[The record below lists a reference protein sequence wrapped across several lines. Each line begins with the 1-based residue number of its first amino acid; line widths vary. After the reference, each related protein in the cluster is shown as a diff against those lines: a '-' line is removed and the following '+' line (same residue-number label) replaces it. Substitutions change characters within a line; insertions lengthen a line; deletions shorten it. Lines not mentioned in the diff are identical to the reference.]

1 MRGFLSLHGNFLVNL
16 VWPSMK
22 RVAYDVA
29 LKDTYQLA
37 EGTTAFVFEKPAEFQ
52 FQAGQHVRMTLIE
65 PPETDSEGNSR
76 FFSLASIPQE
86 NDLLIAMRMRDTA
99 FKRVLGRM
107 SLGEHVRIEKLMKS
121 PHGSFTLHS
130 DPAKPAVFL
139 AGGIGVVPAFSIIKD
154 ATERKLPHSLVL
166 FYSNRRPEDAPFL
179 DELDILA
186 QRNPAL
192 KVIATMT
199 APEQSARLWHGETG
213 HIDQSMLKR
222 YIPDLTSPIYY
233 LAGLPEMV
241 DAMKTVLAASGVA
254 EDAIRAEE
262 FSGFMM
268 NHMGRTRRM
277 SHKSPIRHA
286 GRSSAQPMGH

>member
-1 MRGFLSLHGNFLVNL
+1 MRSFFSLHSNFLMNL
-16 VWPSMK
+16 VRPSMK

-52 FQAGQHVRMTLIE
+52 FQAGQHVRMTLME

-76 FFSLASIPQE
+76 FFSLASTPQE

-99 FKRVLGRM
+99 FKRVLRRM
-107 SLGEHVRIEKLMKS
+107 PLGERIRIEKLVKS
-121 PHGSFTLHS
+121 PHGSFTLHD
-130 DPAKPAVFL
+130 DPTKPAVFL

-154 ATERKLPHSLVL
+154 ATERKLPHTLLL

-179 DELDILA
+179 DELDTLA
-186 QRNPAL
+186 QRNPNL

-199 APEQSARLWHGETG
+199 APEQSAQPWRGETG

-222 YIPDLTSPIYY
+222 YVPGLTPPDYY

-262 FSGFMM
+262 FSGFI
-268 NHMGRTRRM
+268 MGQLNRV
-277 SHKSPIRHA
+277 SHRSPMRHA
-286 GRSSAQPMGH
+286 GRSSAKPMNH